1 MSKMNRTKQ
10 TIENNKQCD
19 SCLHSM
25 IADNAVIAVAY
36 LLCPFLSCW
45 CIFSWFLDPVYL
57 SSSHRLTNW
66 LTYSH
71 RFHLILTLAQT
82 HIFYVLFAQIGG
94 MRARSLARSHT
105 HNHTNLHKERKSFCF
120 SPFSCCKINHFHC
133 SDLNCLPAIYSKF
146 MESLRLDEWEVS
158 CEIAVCENT
167 KNHMIRLGIVM
178 T

>member
-57 SSSHRLTNW
+57 SSSHRLTNIF
-66 LTYSH
+66 TS
-71 RFHLILTLAQT
+71 FPFDSDTCT
-82 HIFYVLFAQIGG
+82 HTHSMYFLHKLVGCV
-94 MRARSLARSHT
+94 RARSLALIRT
-105 HNHTNLHKERKSFCF
+105 ITQTCTKRERAFVLALFRAVKLITF
-120 SPFSCCKINHFHC
+120 IVRIWIA
-133 SDLNCLPAIYSKF
+133 CLPFIQSSWKVYGLMNGKWAAK
-146 MESLRLDEWEVS
+146 LRCVKIPKTTWLD
-158 CEIAVCENT
+158 
-167 KNHMIRLGIVM
+167 
-178 T
+178 

>member
-36 LLCPFLSCW
+36 LLCSFLSCW

-71 RFHLILTLAQT
+71 RFHLILTLAHT
-82 HIFYVLFAQIGG
+82 HTYSMYFLHKLVGCV
-94 MRARSLARSHT
+94 RARSLALIRT
-105 HNHTNLHKERKSFCF
+105 ITQTCTKRERAFVLALFRAVKLITF
-120 SPFSCCKINHFHC
+120 IVRIWIA
-133 SDLNCLPAIYSKF
+133 CLPFIQSSWKVYGLMNGKWAAK
-146 MESLRLDEWEVS
+146 LRCVKIPKTTWLD
-158 CEIAVCENT
+158 
-167 KNHMIRLGIVM
+167 
-178 T
+178 